1 MNHNIRKH
9 LCCLK
14 KKISNGYVKK
24 KRDEIKILR
33 GDICDEDD
41 YGDEDDELNTGF
53 YGPIDIKMFC
63 SVMEARMELLLDGL
77 GKLKN

>member
-1 MNHNIRKH
+1 MNHNIREH

-24 KRDEIKILR
+24 KRDEIKLLR
-33 GDICDEDD
+33 GDICDEDGCE
-41 YGDEDDELNTGF
+41 YEDDELNTGF

-63 SVMEARMELLLDGL
+63 SVMEARMELLLDEL
-77 GKLKN
+77 NKLKN